1 MHACRCTLKT
11 QSGNQSD
18 VLKCMFHKSNSEESF
33 KKCITQLL
41 TQFHFFSIKCLSR
54 YRSSFWNHI
63 ESWSKGF
70 LPLIYTNAVD
80 DFGWRRSV
88 SVWQGH
94 CQDRS
99 SSRLFIKW
107 LDSVLVSGLMSTA
120 PLASNGN
127 MQRVM
132 MMMIMIA
139 SRNKVSSPEGGWV
152 MAWKLFWLKNRGQNQ
167 YHLRWKRW
175 G

>member
-1 MHACRCTLKT
+1 MPIPFNRNRRGGSRPF
-11 QSGNQSD
+11 Q
-18 VLKCMFHKSNSEESF
+18 
-33 KKCITQLL
+33 
-41 TQFHFFSIKCLSR
+41 KCLGLGQGYFHWKRVPMKKQFFPSIIVDV
-54 YRSSFWNHI
+54 WWDLI
-63 ESWSKGF
+63 ENPWQKGIRGRKVFRLTSERKDPGSNPRLGVKF
-70 LPLIYTNAVD
+70 LLLIHTNAVD

-99 SSRLFIKW
+99 SSCLFIKW

-132 MMMIMIA
+132 MMMM
-139 SRNKVSSPEGGWV
+139 
-152 MAWKLFWLKNRGQNQ
+152 LC
-167 YHLRWKRW
+167 
-175 G
+175 